1 MGKKINVLVVDD
13 AQSMRYVIK
22 ATLLSLGHYVQEASD
37 GLEALKL
44 AKKSAFD
51 LVLTDINMPNM
62 NGFQLIEALRDLQS
76 YKFIPILA
84 LTTQS
89 DSVSKHKAKQ
99 LGATGWIVKPFT
111 PEQLTEIITKLTGAS
126 AA

>member
-1 MGKKINVLVVDD
+1 MGKKLNVLIVDD
-13 AQSMRYVIK
+13 AQSMRFVIN
-22 ATLLSLGHYVQEASD
+22 ATLLNLGHYVQEATD
-37 GLEALKL
+37 GLEALKS
-44 AKKSAFD
+44 AKKNTFD
-51 LVLTDINMPNM
+51 LVITDINMPNM
-62 NGFQLIEALRDLQS
+62 DGFQLIEALRSLHP

-89 DSVSKHKAKQ
+89 DTTSKQKAKQ

-111 PEQLTEIITKLTGAS
+111 PERLTELVTKLTDAN